1 MTVARR
7 PALNLRMDE
16 KQRALIQSPSSQIS
30 QSNSDSFT
38 LEAASELDSLE
49 LDTVLCCSPVQV
61 SLEGAEDFQINSNSS
76 KNVQENTDSCLSS
89 LVLKHFTATA
99 EEELDSQISLELF
112 PPTNCGASEES
123 ERRSNQESELAC
135 LHGVQKRYQ
144 DAPQLDD
151 MPLPVQEEHPGTSLC
166 VMSERHY
173 LFSCTLKAV

>member
-1 MTVARR
+1 
-7 PALNLRMDE
+7 MDE
-16 KQRALIQSPSSQIS
+16 KQRALIQSSK
-30 QSNSDSFT
+30 SNSGSFT
-38 LEAASELDSLE
+38 PEAASELYSLVF
-49 LDTVLCCSPVQV
+49 DTVLCCSPVQV
-61 SLEGAEDFQINSNSS
+61 SLEGAEDSQIINSNSS
-76 KNVQENTDSCLSS
+76 NSVQENTDSCLSS

-99 EEELDSQISLELF
+99 EEELDSQISDMLLELY
-112 PPTNCGASEES
+112 PPTNCSASEES
-123 ERRSNQESELAC
+123 ERRSNQENELAC

>member
-1 MTVARR
+1 
-7 PALNLRMDE
+7 MDE
-16 KQRALIQSPSSQIS
+16 KQRVLIQSPSSQIS
-30 QSNSDSFT
+30 RSSKYS
-38 LEAASELDSLE
+38 LAVDSLE
-49 LDTVLCCSPVQV
+49 FDTVLCCSPVQAR
-61 SLEGAEDFQINSNSS
+61 LEGAEDTPINSNSS
-76 KNVQENTDSCLSS
+76 NSVQENTDSCLSRR
-89 LVLKHFTATA
+89 LVFQHFTATA
-99 EEELDSQISLELF
+99 EEELDSQVLDMLLELSLQ
-112 PPTNCGASEES
+112 TNCSASEES

>member
-1 MTVARR
+1 
-7 PALNLRMDE
+7 MDE

-30 QSNSDSFT
+30 PSSKSNSDSFT

-49 LDTVLCCSPVQV
+49 FDTVLCCSPVQV
-61 SLEGAEDFQINSNSS
+61 SLEGAEDSQISSN
-76 KNVQENTDSCLSS
+76 NVQENTDSCLSRR

-99 EEELDSQISLELF
+99 EEELDSQILLELS
-112 PPTNCGASEES
+112 PQTNCSASEES